1 MIVLAGVRAAE
12 ALMALTLQVLCEI
25 IFIFIFSLIVTLFFF
40 STFIFRFVISFRIV
54 EIMFILLN
62 FTAC

>member
-40 STFIFRFVISFRIV
+40 FYIHLPFRN
-54 EIMFILLN
+54 LL
-62 FTAC
+62 